1 MMRFLI
7 CLAYPALLLPL
18 YLAWSQSQAEGQIDR
33 MQQAVFNS
41 PGMEAPVPPVVMIG
55 GVGLLVGYGLLAQ
68 LLRLPG
74 WLRLVAF
81 GLGLPVGVAIFAL
94 RQAERR

>member
-1 MMRFLI
+1 MVRFLI
-7 CLAYPALLLPL
+7 CLVYPALLLPL
-18 YLAWSQSQAEGQIDR
+18 FLEWSQSQAEGQIDR

-41 PGMEAPVPPVVMIG
+41 PGMEAPVPPVVVIG
-55 GVGLLVGYGLLAQ
+55 GVGLLAGYGLVSR

-74 WLRLVAF
+74 WLRLVAL
-81 GLGLPVGVAIFAL
+81 GLGLPVGVAIFSL